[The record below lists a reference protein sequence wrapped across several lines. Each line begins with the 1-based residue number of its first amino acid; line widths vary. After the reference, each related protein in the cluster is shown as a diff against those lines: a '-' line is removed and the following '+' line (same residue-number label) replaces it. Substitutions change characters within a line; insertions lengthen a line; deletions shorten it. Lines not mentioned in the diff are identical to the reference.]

1 MAVLLE
7 WLPAASVRVAVP
19 VCLVVWYVVSCVS
32 AWYRLRHVPG
42 PFIAS
47 FSYLWMAMTAGSS
60 KQAYIHRDLFKK
72 YGPVVRIGPNEVA
85 TGDPEIARRAGAT
98 SGTWKRDDWYL
109 GSMPDAK
116 GRTMGQMQE
125 PRIHDAL
132 RAKLAPAY
140 NGRDVLALEPGVDGN
155 IGDLKQ
161 LLRRRISQGGS
172 VVDLVDP
179 IAYFAIDVVATAAFG
194 KPAGFLKQDRD
205 VGDILSGIHSWVPGS
220 TVMCDTPWIRN
231 IVMSEWFFNRFGP
244 KPTDPRGFGRIMRM
258 SQEAVGKRF
267 SSKTQREEDHD
278 MLGSFIRRG
287 GLGKEQCQI
296 ELLTTIVAGSD
307 TTSSATRLTLLYLMT
322 CPRVYY
328 KLKGVIVHAIR
339 EGKASDPIS
348 QAEAK
353 KIPYLQAVIHE
364 GLRMRPPAPVLTPK
378 VVPPEG
384 EHIGGKFIPG
394 GTAITSNRYAKQ
406 WELMRSPIF
415 GDDVELFRPERFM
428 EADENRRAEMYRTTE
443 LIFGSGRWQ
452 CAGKSLA
459 FMELNKVFF
468 ELLRTFDFQL
478 VNPTSPMDSTS
489 YMLFSEKNLWVH
501 VTEVDEAERVDPKSH
516 EEPGSQCV

>member
-1 MAVLLE
+1 MREV
-7 WLPAASVRVAVP
+7 
-19 VCLVVWYVVSCVS
+19 
-32 AWYRLRHVPG
+32 H
-42 PFIAS
+42 IAS
-47 FSYLWMAMTAGSS
+47 AKLTPRVF
-60 KQAYIHRDLFKK
+60 R
-72 YGPVVRIGPNEVA
+72 
-85 TGDPEIARRAGAT
+85 
-98 SGTWKRDDWYL
+98 YL

-140 NGRDVLALEPGVDGN
+140 NGRDVLALEPGVNGN
-155 IGDLKQ
+155 VEDLKQ
-161 LLRRRISQGGS
+161 LLRRRISQGGD
-172 VVDLVDP
+172 VDLVDP

-194 KPAGFLKQDRD
+194 EPAGFLRQDRD

-231 IVMSEWFFNRFGP
+231 IIMSEWFFNRFGP
-244 KPTDPRGFGRIMRM
+244 KPTDPKGFGRIMRM

-267 SSKTQREEDHD
+267 SEKGDSEAGHD
-278 MLGSFIRRG
+278 ML
-287 GLGKEQCQI
+287 I

-328 KLKGVIVHAIR
+328 KLKGVIAEAIR
-339 EGKASDPIS
+339 EGKVSNPIS
-348 QAEAK
+348 QAEAR

-378 VVPPEG
+378 VMPPEG
-384 EHIGGKFIPG
+384 GYMGGKFIPG
-394 GTAITSNRYAKQ
+394 GTAVTSNRKETLIQLQ
-406 WELMRSPIF
+406 WQLMRNPIF
-415 GDDVELFRPERFM
+415 GDDVHIFRPERFT
-428 EADENRRAEMYRTTE
+428 EANDDRRAEMYRTTE

-468 ELLRTFDFQL
+468 ELLRSFDFQL
-478 VNPTSPMDSTS
+478 VNPTNPMDSTS

-501 VTEVDEAERVDPKSH
+501 VTEVDAADLVQPDNGEQPGMQEA
-516 EEPGSQCV
+516 